1 MGGWIAGLRS
11 CARWSVLVIG
21 IFAVACGSAQFDGR
35 EYHGKQVSFRLGP
48 LPSGTREINSDEA
61 LVTLRDDSA
70 GTTVAVGARCGLD
83 GDDVPLTALVQ
94 HLFIQF
100 EPRTEVGRHEFVL
113 DGRAALEVELDA
125 TLDGVSRHFIVV
137 VTKKDG
143 CVYDFMHVDGGGKD
157 AAVERARSEFRSM
170 VQGFSTLDRKS

>member
-1 MGGWIAGLRS
+1 MGGWIAELRS
-11 CARWSVLVIG
+11 CAWRGALLVG
-21 IFAVACGSAQFDGR
+21 MFALACGGARFDGR

-48 LPSGTREINSDEA
+48 LPSGVREIASDEA
-61 LVTLRDDSA
+61 LITLREDGV

-100 EPRTEVGRHEFVL
+100 ESRKEIARHEFVL

-125 TLDGVSRHFIVV
+125 ALDGVSRHFIVV

-143 CVYDFMHVDGGGKD
+143 CVYDFMHVDAGGGD
-157 AAVERARSEFRSM
+157 GAVTRARAEFRAM
-170 VQGFSTLDRKS
+170 VAGFSTIEQRS